1 MKKLWLLILVCASA
15 NANDRYPE
23 KLAADDIDH
32 FWQLTLVTQGSMID
46 ISPDAGYAFRSR
58 VACIK
63 DGLRRAKIAAVP
75 LTEDDW
81 GAYPLLGFICEY
93 TRRADPNK

>member
-1 MKKLWLLILVCASA
+1 MKKLWFLLLAFASA
-15 NANDRYPE
+15 NASDRYPE
-23 KLAADDIDH
+23 NLAADDLGH

-46 ISPDAGYAFRSR
+46 ISPDAGFAFRSR
-58 VACIK
+58 VSCIK
-63 DGLRRAKIAAVP
+63 EGLRRARIAAVP

-93 TRRADPNK
+93 TIRAE